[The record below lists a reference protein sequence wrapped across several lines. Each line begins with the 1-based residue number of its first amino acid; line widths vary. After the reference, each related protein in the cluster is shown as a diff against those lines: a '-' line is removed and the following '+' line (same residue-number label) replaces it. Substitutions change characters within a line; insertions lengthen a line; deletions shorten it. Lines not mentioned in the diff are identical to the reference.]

1 MADRDNIP
9 PNAGQIPSSV
19 AEPTPIPLA
28 GIAEELFHSLPVGV
42 VIFDRALRIV
52 HRNQAAGTLFPEH
65 PNIGETL
72 AAGTVEGQYQDWST
86 ELRRVMDTGRPE
98 RYDSVLYSEDGQ
110 DERLLNL
117 FCAPLRSD
125 GGAGVAGAVLVAE
138 DISPRASLERRL
150 AVSERLAAVGK
161 LAARV
166 AHELNNPLDGI
177 LRYLSLARRLATQ
190 APVDSEKIADFL
202 DRARS
207 GLLRMADIISEL
219 LEFSRSAHTEARGG
233 NVNTA
238 LEEAIRTLSDQ
249 ADRNGVTVAA
259 HFADA
264 QMPPVRGSRLFQV
277 FCNLIKNAIDAMPN
291 GGRLIITSSVQD
303 RDVVVRFEDTGCGLP
318 EDTNK
323 VFEPFFTTKHEGK
336 GTGLGLAI
344 CKDYIERLHGRIT
357 AGNRP
362 EGGAAFLVEIPV
374 DSLATEVA
382 DR

>member
-1 MADRDNIP
+1 MADRNNIP
-9 PNAGQIPSSV
+9 PSAGQTPAGV

-28 GIAEELFHSLPVGV
+28 GIAEELFHSLPLGV
-42 VIFDRALRIV
+42 VIFDRAMRIV
-52 HRNQAAGTLFPEH
+52 HRNQAAGMLFPEYSS
-65 PNIGETL
+65 ISQTL

-117 FCAPLRSD
+117 FCGPLRSD
-125 GGAGVAGAVLVAE
+125 GSAEVIGAVLVAE

-177 LRYLSLARRLATQ
+177 LRYLGLARRLATQ
-190 APVDSEKIADFL
+190 APVDSEKLADFL

-207 GLLRMADIISEL
+207 GLLRMAEIISEL

-233 NVNTA
+233 NVNTV
-238 LEEAIRTLSDQ
+238 LEEAVRTLSDQ

-291 GGRLIITSSVQD
+291 GGRLTITSSVKD

-318 EDTNK
+318 DGANK

-362 EGGAAFLVEIPV
+362 EGGAAFVVEIPV

>member
-9 PNAGQIPSSV
+9 PSAGQTPAGV
-19 AEPTPIPLA
+19 VKPTPIPLA

-52 HRNQAAGTLFPEH
+52 QRNQVAVTLFPEH
-65 PNIGETL
+65 PSISETL

-117 FCAPLRSD
+117 FCGPLRSD
-125 GGAGVAGAVLVAE
+125 GSADVIGAVLVAE
-138 DISPRASLERRL
+138 DVSPRASLERRL

-177 LRYLSLARRLATQ
+177 LRYMSLARRLATQ
-190 APVDSEKIADFL
+190 DPVDSEKLADFL

-291 GGRLIITSSVQD
+291 GGRLIITSSVKD

-318 EDTNK
+318 DDANK

-357 AGNRP
+357 ARNRP
-362 EGGAAFLVEIPV
+362 EGGAAFVVEIPA